1 MERINMTKQDKIP
14 FADKVQ
20 QLPIRDQIA
29 MAALATINYEHYKDA
44 REVARIVYKLADAM
58 LEARAR

>member
-1 MERINMTKQDKIP
+1 MTKQDKIP

>member
-1 MERINMTKQDKIP
+1 MTKQDKIP

-29 MAALATINYEHYKDA
+29 MATLATMNYEHYKDA
-44 REVARIVYKLADAM
+44 KEIARIAYKLADAM
-58 LEARAR
+58 LEDRAK

>member
-1 MERINMTKQDKIP
+1 MTKQDKIP

-58 LEARAR
+58 LEARAK

>member
-1 MERINMTKQDKIP
+1 MTKQDKIP

-29 MAALATINYEHYKDA
+29 MATLATMNYEQF
-44 REVARIVYKLADAM
+44 L
-58 LEARAR
+58 

>member
-1 MERINMTKQDKIP
+1 MTKQDKIP

-44 REVARIVYKLADAM
+44 KEISRIAYKLADAM